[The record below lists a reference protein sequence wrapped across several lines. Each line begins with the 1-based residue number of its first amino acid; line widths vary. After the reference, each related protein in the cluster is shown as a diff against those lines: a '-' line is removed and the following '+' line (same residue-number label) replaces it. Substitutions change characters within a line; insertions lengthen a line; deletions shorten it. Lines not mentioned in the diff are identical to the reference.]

1 MQGRWSRCVDHRGE
15 QVREFVEHYFADT
28 SRHVLLV
35 AGAGFDPRSIEIAT
49 LLNSTLR
56 SRMTGLLIR
65 EERPDSEPTLTA
77 LAEAHLET
85 LCVFLQDYTI
95 EHVQVFDTDGDGTS
109 APGRHVVSGRYVATL
124 AQRLDLTGIT
134 DVVVDFS
141 ALSIGTSFPLT
152 RALLVRLGQQAGVNL
167 HAMVTI
173 SPFTDDS
180 ILPQPSSF
188 VGPVHGFQGRWGIDQ
203 TAGAAKLWLPQL
215 RLGQRRVLEDLYTMI
230 RPDDVVPVLPFPSHN
245 NPRLADTLIE
255 HYAHEVEE
263 RWAVDPRN
271 VVFAADGH
279 PLDFYRTVLRIDDVR
294 RPVFESTI
302 GSLVV
307 LSPLGGK
314 ALALGTMMAAI
325 ERDLP
330 VMYVEALG
338 YRLASDGPTA
348 FSDDDFVHVWLSGDA
363 YPPPE

>member
-1 MQGRWSRCVDHRGE
+1 MQGLWSRCVDHRGR
-15 QVREFVEHYFADT
+15 QVREFVEDYFADA

-35 AGAGFDPRSIEIAT
+35 AGAGFDPRSIAIAT
-49 LLNSTLR
+49 LLNSTLQ

-65 EERPDSEPTLTA
+65 EERPDSEPRLTA
-77 LAEAHLET
+77 LAERHLET
-85 LCVFLQDYTI
+85 LCASLKDCTI
-95 EHVQVFDTDGDGTS
+95 EHVQVFDTVGDGTS

-124 AQRLDLTGIT
+124 AQRLDLEGIT

-141 ALSIGTSFPLT
+141 ALSIGTSFPFT
-152 RALLVRLGQQAGVNL
+152 RALLARLGQQAGVNL
-167 HAMVTI
+167 HAMVTL

-180 ILPQPSSF
+180 ILARPSSF

-203 TAGAAKLWLPQL
+203 TARAAKLWLPQL
-215 RLGQRRVLEDLYTMI
+215 RLRQGRVLEDLYTMI
-230 RPDDVVPVLPFPSHN
+230 EPDDVVPVLPFPSYN
-245 NPRLADTLIE
+245 SRLADSLIE
-255 HYAHEVEE
+255 HYAPEVEGK
-263 RWAVDPRN
+263 WAVDPRN
-271 VVFAADGH
+271 VVFAADGN
-279 PLDFYRTVLRIDDVR
+279 PLDFYRTVVRLDDVR

-302 GSLVV
+302 GSLIV

-338 YRLASDGPTA
+338 YELAPDGPTA

-363 YPPPE
+363 YPPRA